1 MANIITKSTS
11 LDPILTGLFYQK
23 QQELA
28 DYGGL
33 RAAPIRA
40 INGLTSQ
47 YLALSTKL
55 QLSLDQSDDAFG
67 GTKTLPIGLNDT
79 SRPTGVEFT
88 TKSVEL
94 ERYAAHAFINK
105 RVRDHFQASSGFDVR
120 QPAVDQLAHE
130 ILGVHAYKVW
140 TGYTTAGNFGTAV
153 TGGDLT
159 TASTDFLTQILTQRE
174 TIYAE
179 TGRYPTHFFT
189 GPKVANL
196 MRLNDYVRNRPGAA
210 IENSLAT
217 SDMLGQFFRDMFQLE
232 LVIVPAGYKSS
243 GGTFTNFLDND
254 AAMVYLSPDQGTPS
268 FAMTFAEADS
278 RISDTGASLAGLTT
292 EDSRDPQGEKIIA
305 DVMYKVQF
313 ENAGAGVLIQN
324 YTIA

>member
-55 QLSLDQSDDAFG
+55 QLSLDGADDAFG
-67 GTKTLPIGLNDT
+67 GSKTLPIGLNDT

-140 TGYTTAGNFGTAV
+140 TGYTTSGNFGTTVA
-153 TGGDLT
+153 GGDLT
-159 TASTDFLTQILTQRE
+159 AAGTPFVSQILEQRE
-174 TIYAE
+174 TVYAE

-196 MRLNDYVRNRPGAA
+196 MRLNNDVRNRPGSAV
-210 IENSLAT
+210 ENSLAT
-217 SDMLGQFFRDMFQLE
+217 SDMLAQFFREMFQLE
-232 LVIVPAGYKSS
+232 LVIIPAGYKD
-243 GGTFTNFLDND
+243 GGVFTNFLDND

-268 FAMTFAEADS
+268 FAMTFAEADG